1 MRRLPV
7 LPPEAAAKV
16 TEVES
21 LEVLGASRQLTII
34 AEAFTELARRY
45 EGSALGL
52 IETTMDLADYLASTR
67 GASSQAVANAVYLMV
82 RGVESRASFSM
93 PDLRGWIAERVR
105 AYEEQSRGWMRK
117 LTEHGVE
124 LLSAT
129 DRVLAYDYSSSVA
142 AIFKAAEDRGWE
154 GTLVVPESRSLNG
167 GHKYVRDLRE
177 TKLALEFVPDSAIG
191 SVVSSC
197 GMVVEGAETLSS
209 EGGCYNTVGT
219 FLTALAARY
228 HGVPFYVAS
237 TLIKIDTQTR
247 DGERDIPTLEV
258 DDALLAGWEPEL
270 ASRVRTFC
278 PDLDYTPP
286 EFIVGFVTEEG
297 LLPPAILRERA
308 ARALNVGGVK

>member
-1 MRRLPV
+1 MRRPPA

-16 TEVES
+16 AEVES
-21 LEVLGASRQLTII
+21 LEVLGASRQLAII
-34 AEAFTELARRY
+34 AEAFTELARGY
-45 EGSALGL
+45 EGSPPGL
-52 IETTMDLADYLASTR
+52 VETTKRLADYLASTR

-82 RGVESRASFSM
+82 RGLEPRADFPM
-93 PDLRGWIAERVR
+93 PDLRGWIVGSVR
-105 AYEEQSRGWMRK
+105 AYEEQSRGWMRG

-124 LLSAT
+124 LVSAT

-142 AIFKAAEDRGWE
+142 AIFTAAEDRGWE
-154 GTLVVPESRSLNG
+154 GTVVVPESRSLHG
-167 GHKYVRDLRE
+167 GHKYVRDLRD

-219 FLTALAARY
+219 FTTALAAEY
-228 HGVPFYVAS
+228 HSVPFYVAS
-237 TLIKIDTQTR
+237 TLIKMDTRTR
-247 DGERDIPTLEV
+247 GGERDIPTLDV

-286 EFIVGFVTEEG
+286 EFIAGFVTEEG
-297 LLPPAILRERA
+297 VLPPSVLRERA
-308 ARALNVGGVK
+308 TRAFGVRGAG